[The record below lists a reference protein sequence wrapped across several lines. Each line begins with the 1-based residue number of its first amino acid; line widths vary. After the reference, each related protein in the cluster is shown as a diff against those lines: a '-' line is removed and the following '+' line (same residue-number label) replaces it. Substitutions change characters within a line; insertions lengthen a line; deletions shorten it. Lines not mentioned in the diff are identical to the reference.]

1 MQTCGYCSSQFD
13 MLGQLEQH
21 LLAVHSALVVE
32 LNFYIV
38 RHLQFTT
45 DALPQTASAEKISC
59 RRLAQSARVAE
70 FSLKEHFES
79 SISRILELFV
89 ENQSKKVPCQLSKV
103 YACNFSNN
111 MLLENIFNFFNIAG
125 SIYFAVVDFAVFCR
139 RRRGVIRLAAAGQRR
154 LKITTE

>member
-1 MQTCGYCSSQFD
+1 MSVY
-13 MLGQLEQH
+13 
-21 LLAVHSALVVE
+21 SALVVE

-45 DALPQTASAEKISC
+45 YALPPTASAEKISC

-70 FSLKEHFES
+70 NSLQKHFES

-103 YACNFSNN
+103 YACNFSNF
-111 MLLENIFNFFNIAG
+111 MLLENIFNFINIAG
-125 SIYFAVVDFAVFCR
+125 SIYFGARIYLLLTGILPAGRD
-139 RRRGVIRLAAAGQRR
+139 VIRLGSC
-154 LKITTE
+154 

>member
-1 MQTCGYCSSQFD
+1 M
-13 MLGQLEQH
+13 
-21 LLAVHSALVVE
+21 E

-45 DALPQTASAEKISC
+45 DALPQTASAEKVNS
-59 RRLAQSARVAE
+59 RRLAQSAWVAE
-70 FSLKEHFES
+70 NSLKEHFES

-139 RRRGVIRLAAAGQRR
+139 RRRGVIRLAAVGQHH
-154 LKITTE
+154 LEITTEKGWAVLALRQLQH